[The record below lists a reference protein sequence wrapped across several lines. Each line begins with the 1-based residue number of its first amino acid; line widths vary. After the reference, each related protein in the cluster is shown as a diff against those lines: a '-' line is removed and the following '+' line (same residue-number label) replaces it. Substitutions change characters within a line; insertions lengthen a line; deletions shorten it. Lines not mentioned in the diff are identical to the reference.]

1 MILPT
6 KHLSLNKSLIGIGAD
21 VLRILDQPMSVSRL
35 WDELKQVRSRS
46 ESLRI
51 SFDWFILTLDLLFV
65 VGAVE
70 YQRGRVTRGRVS

>member
-6 KHLSLNKSLIGIGAD
+6 KHLSLNKSLLGIGAD

-70 YQRGRVTRGRVS
+70 YQRGRVTRGSVS

>member
-6 KHLSLNKSLIGIGAD
+6 KHLGLNKSLLGVGAD

>member
-6 KHLSLNKSLIGIGAD
+6 KHLGLNKSLLGVGAD

-35 WDELKQVRSRS
+35 WDELKQSRAGL
-46 ESLRI
+46 ESHRI

-70 YQRGRVTRGRVS
+70 YQRGRVTRGSVS